1 MSTDD
6 PRDLIGA
13 YVLGACSDEEH
24 AQVRAH
30 MKVDSAFRAEVESFD
45 DVRDALLEVPTAHAD
60 AAPGVALKRSV
71 MEQVQ
76 AEASLFAAAG
86 TGEREAIVRRHEQAA
101 PTPFAHPVT
110 DAPRGAGEPAPS
122 PRRNAFLSALS
133 NPARATALAAVI
145 VALIVGGFAL
155 SSGGG
160 TETREVNGQV
170 TQLAGA
176 SATVR
181 MVVKDGTSDLKL
193 SGFKT
198 AGAGR
203 KYQVWLK
210 SGDAAPKPTS
220 VLFDV
225 DERGN
230 ATATVPGDMTDVD
243 DVLVTSEPETGSQT
257 PTTEPVLHVQ
267 I

>member
-6 PRDLIGA
+6 TRDLIGA
-13 YVLGACSDEEH
+13 YVLGACTEQEH
-24 AQVRAH
+24 AEVRAH
-30 MKVDSAFRAEVESFD
+30 MKVDPVFRAEVESYD
-45 DVRDALLEVPTAHAD
+45 AVRDALLDVPAAHAD
-60 AAPGVALKRSV
+60 ADPSVALKRSV

-86 TGEREAIVRRHEQAA
+86 TGERAAIVRRHEQAPDPVA
-101 PTPFAHPVT
+101 PPSASA
-110 DAPRGAGEPAPS
+110 APRGAGEPAPS

-145 VALIVGGFAL
+145 VALVVGGFAL
-155 SSGGG
+155 GSGG
-160 TETREVNGQV
+160 TETREVTGQV
-170 TQLAGA
+170 TRVA
-176 SATVR
+176 SANATVR

-193 SGFKT
+193 SGFDK
-198 AGAGR
+198 AGSGR

-210 SGDAAPKPTS
+210 SGDDAPKPTT

-225 DERGN
+225 DDRGN
-230 ATATVPGDMTDVD
+230 ATATVPGDMSKVD
-243 DVLVTSEPETGSQT
+243 DVLVTSEPASGSQT
-257 PTTEPVLHVQ
+257 PTTSPVLHVQ